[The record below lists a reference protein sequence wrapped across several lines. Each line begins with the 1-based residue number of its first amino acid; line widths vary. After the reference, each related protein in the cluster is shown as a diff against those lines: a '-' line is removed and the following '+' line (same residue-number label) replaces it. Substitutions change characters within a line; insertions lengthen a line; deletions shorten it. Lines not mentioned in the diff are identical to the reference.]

1 MSKNNDFN
9 IDFSPLERSL
19 SGLLKSTGSYY
30 ESTLK
35 NQEEEIRNNP
45 QNVNSNDDK
54 KIQYKQNINNM
65 SKETIKLLTKLINK
79 GTLLCEKDESSFDD
93 SPPQNEEQKDI
104 QKEPRRKQILQE
116 EESNYSLVEFI
127 LIQL

>member
-1 MSKNNDFN
+1 
-9 IDFSPLERSL
+9 
-19 SGLLKSTGSYY
+19 
-30 ESTLK
+30 
-35 NQEEEIRNNP
+35 
-45 QNVNSNDDK
+45 
-54 KIQYKQNINNM
+54 M

-116 EESNYSLVEFI
+116 EESNYSLRWS
-127 LIQL
+127 LY